1 MAVAPL
7 LKWGPDCSPTALSVL
22 NKLVILKPC
31 ISWESDPNAPE
42 DITKYAAIG
51 ASNRYP
57 HGAAQDYVAV
67 RVRDRTPGRNILVTG
82 IGGGIALQVLQIG
95 VAIGCPA
102 HGEFFVQLVDGE
114 TKDIPSQ
121 AMFVKG
127 KGYVKI
133 LKVTLR

>member
-1 MAVAPL
+1 MLPCASEIELCPGHLPPVGL
-7 LKWGPDCSPTALSVL
+7 TGWRALVTKSR
-22 NKLVILKPC
+22 
-31 ISWESDPNAPE
+31 NA
-42 DITKYAAIG
+42 
-51 ASNRYP
+51 
-57 HGAAQDYVAV
+57 Q
-67 RVRDRTPGRNILVTG
+67 PGRNILVTG